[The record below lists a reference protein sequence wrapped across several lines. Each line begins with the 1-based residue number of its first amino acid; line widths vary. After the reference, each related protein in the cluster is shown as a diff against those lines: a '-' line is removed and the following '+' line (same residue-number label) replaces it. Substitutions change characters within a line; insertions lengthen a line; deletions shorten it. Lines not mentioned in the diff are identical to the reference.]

1 MKRTIFLLLSV
12 IILASCGGKETKTT
26 STNKEEQLVAL
37 KKQRSD
43 IDAQITAI
51 EAETNKNTKKSET
64 VAVTEVQP
72 ANFTAYVEVHAQVSG
87 DQNVNATAQAPG
99 IISSINVHPGQ
110 HVGRGQTL
118 AILDAGAIEQ
128 QIKALEP
135 QLALQKSLYERQQKL
150 WAQNIGTEIQLMSSK
165 AQYEAMSKQ
174 KAALQAQRGMYS
186 IKSPISGVVDQV
198 NLKVGDAVAPGQNGI
213 HVVNTDK
220 LKVLAT
226 LGENYLGKVHQGDM
240 ANLVFPDMGDTIKR
254 KLSYVARAVDPV
266 SRSFQVEV
274 QIGSNKNLHPN
285 MSCKMQIANYENKTA
300 LVVPVQVI
308 QKTAGG
314 DMVYVV
320 DGKVAKSVIIKT
332 GRNSNGMVEVLEGLA
347 AGDKVITEGYQ
358 EVDNGEAVKIQ

>member
-12 IILASCGGKETKTT
+12 VILAACGGKKTT
-26 STNKEEQLVAL
+26 SASKEEQLITL

-43 IDAQITAI
+43 LDAQITAL
-51 EAETNKNTKKSET
+51 EAEANKGTKKSEA
-64 VAVTEVQP
+64 VAVTEMQP
-72 ANFTAYVEVHAQVSG
+72 TNFTAYVEVHAQVSG

-99 IISSINVHPGQ
+99 IISNIMVHPGQ
-110 HVGRGQTL
+110 HVSRGQTL

-198 NLKVGDAVAPGQNGI
+198 NIKVGDAAAPGINGI
-213 HVVNTDK
+213 HVVNSDK
-220 LKVLAT
+220 LKVIAT
-226 LGENYLGKVHQGDM
+226 LGENYLGKVREGNEV
-240 ANLVFPDMGDTIKR
+240 NLVFPDTGDTIKR
-254 KLSYVARAVDPV
+254 KLTYVARAVDPV

-274 QIGSNKNLHPN
+274 QLGSDKNLHPN
-285 MSCKMQIANYENKTA
+285 MSCKMQIANYENRSA
-300 LVVPVQVI
+300 LTVPVSVI
-308 QKTAGG
+308 QKTAEG
-314 DMVYVV
+314 DMLFVA
-320 DGKVAKSVIIKT
+320 DNNIAKSVIVKT
-332 GRNSNGMVEVLEGLA
+332 GRNSNGMVEVLAGLKP
-347 AGDKVITEGYQ
+347 GDRVITEGFQ
-358 EVDNGEAVKIQ
+358 EVDNGEPVKVQ